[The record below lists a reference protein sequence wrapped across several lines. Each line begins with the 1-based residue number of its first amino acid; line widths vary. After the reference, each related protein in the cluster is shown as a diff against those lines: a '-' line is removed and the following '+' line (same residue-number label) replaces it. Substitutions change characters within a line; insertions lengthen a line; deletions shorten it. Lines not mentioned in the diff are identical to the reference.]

1 MEKELSQGKEHEIDL
16 EIKDGKLAVIAKHEG
31 SGGGADLKVYV
42 KIDYL
47 FDKIAEKIPG
57 QVDDAIFALIKQGLK
72 AL

>member
-1 MEKELSQGKEHEIDL
+1 MEKELSQGKEHDVDL
-16 EIKDGKLAVIAKHEG
+16 EIKEGKLAVVGKYEG
-31 SGGGADLKVYV
+31 HGGGADVKLYV

-57 QVDDAIFALIKQGLK
+57 QVDDAVIAIMKQALK